1 MNPPCRLA
9 YLVSQYPAISHTF
22 ILREVLGLRARG
34 FAISVASVNP
44 PDRLPE
50 KLTAEER
57 REAKATWYLKPQ
69 GAAGALKALGRT
81 LLRRPTALVRGL
93 WFALRLGGTDGK
105 KLGYQLAYWAEAIM
119 IGDWM
124 HRDGLSHLHVHFA
137 TPASMVGLIA
147 SKIFPIGFSFTVH
160 GPDEF
165 YDAPGYRLAD
175 KIAGADFVVCISH
188 YARSQ
193 LMKLS
198 PVTHWNKFEVC
209 RLGVDPARFAP
220 REAKVAGAVFELLC
234 VGRLVPAKGQH
245 ILLEALARLFA
256 RGRRVHLTLVGQGPD
271 RPSLETHARRL
282 ELGDAVDFTGAV
294 NQDEIT
300 GYYSAADAFV
310 LPSFAEGLPV
320 VLMEAM
326 ALGVPCITTHITGV
340 PELIRDGIEG
350 LLVAPSDVEG
360 LATAI
365 ERLMDDP
372 ALGMRL
378 TEAGRTKVLAEYDLN
393 ASIARLAAAFERW
406 LSPS

>member
-1 MNPPCRLA
+1 MSGPCRLA

-34 FAISVASVNP
+34 FAIRVASVNP
-44 PDRLPE
+44 PDRPPE

-57 REAKATWYLKPQ
+57 QEADASWYLKPQ
-69 GAAGALKALGRT
+69 GAVGALKALCLT
-81 LLRRPTALVRGL
+81 ALRRPSALAAGL
-93 WFALRLGGTDGK
+93 WFALRLGGTDVK
-105 KLGYQLAYWAEAIM
+105 KLGYQLAYWVEAVM
-119 IGDWM
+119 LGDWM
-124 HRDGLSHLHVHFA
+124 RRAGLSHLHVHFA
-137 TPASMVGLIA
+137 TPAAMVGLIA

-165 YDAPGYRLAD
+165 YDAPGYRLAE
-175 KIAGADFVVCISH
+175 KIEGSGFVVCISH

-198 PVTHWNKFEVC
+198 PVAHWNKFEVC
-209 RLGVDPARFAP
+209 RLGVDPSRFAP
-220 REAKVAGAVFELLC
+220 RAGRSAGVVFELLC

-245 ILLEALARLFA
+245 ILLDALALLLA

-271 RPSLETHARRL
+271 RPSLEAQTARLGL
-282 ELGDAVDFTGAV
+282 ESAVGFAGAV
-294 NQDEIT
+294 NQDEVF
-300 GYYSAADAFV
+300 GYYAAADAFV

-360 LATAI
+360 LAAAI

-372 ALGMRL
+372 ALRSRL
-378 TEAGRTKVLAEYDLN
+378 TEAGRAKVLAEYELDG
-393 ASIARLAAAFERW
+393 SIARLADVFAHR